1 MSESITITTAQL
13 RDLLAAVGVAVT
25 DNAAARLPVPT
36 VRAWRRRRGLWRC
49 GGGQGSPDRSA
60 DRRRPLRK
68 GTGHHRHRP
77 GFRSGARRAG
87 GAGRSGRIRFLAGC
101 TARRAAAGLHDR
113 SVSLAADLARWQR
126 RIRPEK
132 RRTPLG
138 YRDRSALPFFPAV
151 SLAGPVMLDTCAYID
166 ALSGKMPLALQALLP
181 GRRHLHSTVCLAE
194 LAFGLGAI
202 KPGAPHAARSR
213 STLGDLLD
221 RIEIRRTV
229 SLPASGWMAAGLIA
243 GVLARLQGG
252 GRAERRRFLADAAIY
267 LCARTAGTP
276 RCSRRTGAIST

>member
-1 MSESITITTAQL
+1 M
-13 RDLLAAVGVAVT
+13 
-25 DNAAARLPVPT
+25 
-36 VRAWRRRRGLWRC
+36 
-49 GGGQGSPDRSA
+49 
-60 DRRRPLRK
+60 
-68 GTGHHRHRP
+68 
-77 GFRSGARRAG
+77 
-87 GAGRSGRIRFLAGC
+87 
-101 TARRAAAGLHDR
+101 
-113 SVSLAADLARWQR
+113 SLAADLARWQR

-166 ALSGKMPLALQALLP
+166 ALSGKMPLALEALLP

-202 KPGAPHAARSR
+202 KPDAAHAVRSR

-252 GRAERRRFLADAAIY
+252 SRAERRRFLADAAIY
-267 LCARTAGTP
+267 LCARTAGATLLTANWRDFDLIDQLAVDGQAGARLLCYTP
-276 RCSRRTGAIST
+276 ETSQGGGS